1 MRVLRVLVGVLA
13 LLGVVVALAPES
25 PAKPIP
31 GMHVEIL
38 RGSPDHLTLAEV
50 ADPDASIHDGARA
63 DRSLTLARSWTPA
76 GVKALE
82 LEIGPIAPVRYL
94 GVTYQGAVRDREGQ
108 NALYLRC
115 SMDGRT
121 KALSTGGTN
130 TTILETI
137 TPLGPDW
144 CPEGQVYLRM
154 IAASTDYNLGVG
166 PPYEVA
172 PLAALKHSYLGYAG
186 YFLIAFAIVLAV
198 FFAGGLCARA
208 SRSGLDAVLGGFLA
222 VGAASLTMFYFYA
235 WTSAPAPSGLVFVAV
250 ILGGVGLA
258 IWRAP
263 ALTRSVWRGQ
273 SDPVLA
279 WFLVAFA
286 TFTILHLGGSGS
298 GSWEPSYRYAP
309 AIWSSDHTLPMLFAE
324 AARIGSFST
333 GGIGYWSLSDRP
345 PLLAGGYL
353 LLGDVYAAF
362 QTHNDGPYLQ
372 PIVLGVGGIV
382 FCGLWA
388 AAFYWAARR
397 IGRLDARTTAVAT
410 FLVAVTPFAIFNT
423 GYTWPKLLAAAF
435 SLAAAAYAFRSGAR
449 HVRVGEAAT
458 YGALSAFA
466 ILSHAASAFF
476 LAPVSLIYLALRL
489 RRSPKAM
496 MAGAAVGLA
505 LLASWSGFKAT
516 SLPSADPLMKYA
528 LTGDYGFNRQE
539 TLADL
544 IGQTYAETDLPGWI
558 ATKGEMAAYL
568 FTPSPRPAGGALLR
582 PVTSPD
588 RRSDAVGK
596 LRNWDFFSLSLGN
609 LAILVLGGGA
619 LFVAARR
626 REPTQAQLGVS
637 TRLLLSSIGCYGLFL
652 LATFLPLIVH
662 QFSYDA
668 ILALALAG
676 AIAIGS
682 LRRGRPL
689 LIALAL
695 LTATYTALV
704 WVIDPIAQLLYLDL
718 AAALTLAFL
727 LASLA
732 LAWFEPAAPMRQH
745 ARVWLGLP
753 MATAIVLGALLLYR
767 PEALLIELP
776 RQVGSGRS
784 TALHVMPDAARCTGF
799 FDALAP
805 RKAGGWRA
813 YGWAWDVNA
822 AAPAAAVHLTDDQDR
837 TVAVA
842 VLGGRRPDVAAAR
855 PDVTTAQVGWRADVP
870 GDVRRL
876 RAVATLADGSKCAV
890 LGGVN

>member
-13 LLGVVVALAPES
+13 LLGVVVALAPEP

-31 GMHVEIL
+31 GMQVEVL
-38 RGSPDHLTLAEV
+38 RGSPDHLTLADV

-63 DRSLTLARSWTPA
+63 DRTLMLARSWTPA

-115 SMDGRT
+115 STDGRT

-144 CPEGQVYLRM
+144 CSEGQVYLRM
-154 IAASTDYNLGVG
+154 IAASTDYNLGVA

-186 YFLIAFAIVLAV
+186 YFLIAFAVVFAV
-198 FFAGGLCARA
+198 FFAGGLGARA
-208 SRSGLDAVLGGFLA
+208 SRSGLDPVLGGLLA

-235 WTSAPAPSGLVFVAV
+235 WTSAPAPSGLMFVAV
-250 ILGGVGLA
+250 ILSGIGLA

-263 ALTRSVWRGQ
+263 ALARSVWRGQ
-273 SDPVLA
+273 RDPALA

-353 LLGDVYAAF
+353 LLGDVYAAL
-362 QTHNDGPYLQ
+362 QANNDGPYLQ
-372 PIVLGVGGIV
+372 PILLGVGGIV

-388 AAFYWAARR
+388 AAFHWAARR

-435 SLAAAAYAFRSGAR
+435 SLAAAAYAFRPGAR
-449 HVRVGEAAT
+449 GVRVGEAAT

-505 LLASWSGFKAT
+505 ILASWSGFKET
-516 SLPSADPLMKYA
+516 VLPSADPLMKYA

-539 TLADL
+539 TLAEL
-544 IGQTYAETDLPGWI
+544 IRQSYAKTDLPGWI

-568 FTPSPRPAGGALLR
+568 FTPSPRPAGGGLLR

-588 RRSDAVGK
+588 RRSDAIGK
-596 LRNWDFFSLSLGN
+596 LRSWDFFSLTLGN
-609 LAILVLGGGA
+609 LAILALGGGG
-619 LFVAARR
+619 LLVAARR
-626 REPTQAQLGVS
+626 RELTQAQSAVARS
-637 TRLLLSSIGCYGLFL
+637 LLLASAGCYGLFL

-704 WVIDPIAQLLYLDL
+704 WVIAPIGQLLYLDL
-718 AAALTLAFL
+718 AAALTLAVL

-732 LAWFEPAAPMRQH
+732 LAWFEPAAPLRQH
-745 ARVWLGLP
+745 ARVWLLP
-753 MATAIVLGALLLYR
+753 TATAIVLGAFLLYR
-767 PEALLIELP
+767 PGALLIELP
-776 RQVGSGRS
+776 RQVGSGERS

-799 FDALAP
+799 FDALAS

-822 AAPAAAVHLTDDQDR
+822 AAPAAAVHLTDGQDR
-837 TVAVA
+837 DIAVA
-842 VLGGRRPDVAAAR
+842 VLGGERPDVAAVR
-855 PDVTTAQVGWRADVP
+855 PEVTTSKVGWWADVS
-870 GDVRRL
+870 GDARGL

-890 LGGVN
+890 LGGAN